1 MSKMGLVYFFLKK
14 KFDVFEI
21 FKKNEKVM
29 VNIEI
34 DIKIKS
40 FRSNNGEKYIDR
52 DVKKYC
58 DVNDINMEKI
68 VPITP

>member
-1 MSKMGLVYFFLKK
+1 
-14 KFDVFEI
+14 VFEI

-58 DVNDINMEKI
+58 DANDINMEKI

>member
-1 MSKMGLVYFFLKK
+1 
-14 KFDVFEI
+14 VFEI

-34 DIKIKS
+34 NIKIKS
-40 FRSNNGEKYIDR
+40 FRSNNREKYIDR

-58 DVNDINMEKI
+58 DANDINMEKI
-68 VPITP
+68 IPITP